1 MPSTAFGAGFALSAR
16 VAAKTLSVCT
26 LRPAYGSS
34 VYHHALEVPTLRR
47 TSWEGVVGR
56 CRAVSFCVMA
66 QALRAVPRLTHETW
80 GHDPKSAPA
89 WLACPTVRYRRSVR
103 RLSRNAQRATHVS
116 VGTAL
121 HQHAHVGCP
130 WPFGSGL
137 NFGPLR
143 RESRGPPT
151 VFTPST
157 TAGASVGALPCTLA
171 RILRHVSGVVHLCEY
186 RISATFTD
194 SLVHMDRS
202 RSHYLGKSRGWLITP
217 CATKAVAE
225 DALSLACLFITNMSD
240 GYTFP
245 VMKA

>member
-1 MPSTAFGAGFALSAR
+1 MSTPQRLNCLVRQGRLLLCDGAGFTCCPTY
-16 VAAKTLSVCT
+16 V
-26 LRPAYGSS
+26 GSS
-34 VYHHALEVPTLRR
+34 GHEIKLPAA
-47 TSWEGVVGR
+47 G
-56 CRAVSFCVMA
+56 
-66 QALRAVPRLTHETW
+66 LTHETW

-157 TAGASVGALPCTLA
+157 TARASVGALPCTLA

-217 CATKAVAE
+217 CATKGSVLTRTQQRKYFPVWPLTEPTAVAE

-240 GYTFP
+240 GECYRVWFCWTNIGSW
-245 VMKA
+245 